1 MTDSVLLEDVQLKL
15 VKPIQPVLGTVV
27 SNELCMNGKSASFV
41 KHLAIDVSDTP
52 LAGAFRSGQSVGVI
66 PPGEDEHGKPHKVRL
81 YSLACPSWGEAGK
94 AEIIS
99 TTPKRLIDEY
109 VSETSAD
116 DLDDHHLFLSIGILT
131 GIFRQR
137 VEYRNSAGCLLLREQ
152 SKRHCW

>member
-27 SNELCMNGKSASFV
+27 SNELCMNGKSGSFV
-41 KHLAIDVSDTP
+41 KQLAIDVSDTP
-52 LAGAFRSGQSVGVI
+52 LAGAFRSGQSFGVI
-66 PPGEDEHGKPHKVRL
+66 PPGEDEH
-81 YSLACPSWGEAGK
+81 GK

-99 TTPKRLIDEY
+99 TTPKRLINEY